1 MQTLEE
7 ERAMSAETAI
17 LIRNRPAAASQA
29 QAKTFDRAY
38 WVAHCE
44 GYGVE
49 SKRGRLGFVD
59 EVREN
64 GDRTTIA
71 VRAGLLGRRLLVYSA
86 ADIAFI
92 VPRTQKI
99 FLYSSAQ
106 PVESSVG
113 RGRSSSR

>member
-7 ERAMSAETAI
+7 ERAMSAEAAI
-17 LIRNRPAAASQA
+17 VIRNPAAASQA
-29 QAKTFDRAY
+29 QAETFDRAY

-71 VRAGLLGRRLLVYSA
+71 VRAGLLGRRLLVYSV

-92 VPRTQKI
+92 VPRAQKI

-106 PVESSVG
+106 PVESCVG